1 MVTKLG
7 IEESKV
13 AELCNILYREY
24 GTTMAG
30 LRVGGVHSSCIKVCP
45 LLWFCHPFL
54 MSPIFFLQA
63 IGYKFDYDDYHRY
76 CNIYIYIVIF
86 L

>member
-1 MVTKLG
+1 MIKKLG

-13 AELCNILYREY
+13 PDMCASLYKYY

-30 LRVGGVHSSCIKVCP
+30 LRVITP
-45 LLWFCHPFL
+45 ELDA
-54 MSPIFFLQA
+54 FFLPDFLIQSDFTKRF
-63 IGYKFDYDDYHRY
+63 IF
-76 CNIYIYIVIF
+76 YIYVMFFRLLGTNLTTMTSIGTDFF